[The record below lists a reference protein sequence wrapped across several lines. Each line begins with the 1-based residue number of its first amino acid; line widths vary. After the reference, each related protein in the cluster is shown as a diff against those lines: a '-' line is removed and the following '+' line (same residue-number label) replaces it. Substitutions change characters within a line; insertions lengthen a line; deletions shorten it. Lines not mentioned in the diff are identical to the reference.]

1 MKQTKTEIR
10 FFPIPAWKKEENYLR
25 EQHQNGWEFISVN
38 GLCLYHF
45 RRCEPN
51 DVIYQLDYNPDS
63 LTNKH
68 EYLQMF
74 RDCGWEYLQNY
85 VGYSYFR
92 KAVSDMDGTEE
103 QIFCDDSSRLEMM
116 KRVFTG
122 RMIPLVCCFLLIIIP
137 QMFMQSLRGTPETNV
152 IAFFFFIMFVL
163 YLAIFISFAIPYWN
177 YYKSVHRK

>member
-25 EQHQNGWEFISVN
+25 KQHQNGWEFISVN

-68 EYLQMF
+68 EYLAIADGNTCKIMWGTVIFARLF
-74 RDCGWEYLQNY
+74 RTWMEPRNRSSVTIAPGW
-85 VGYSYFR
+85 
-92 KAVSDMDGTEE
+92 K
-103 QIFCDDSSRLEMM
+103 
-116 KRVFTG
+116 
-122 RMIPLVCCFLLIIIP
+122 
-137 QMFMQSLRGTPETNV
+137 
-152 IAFFFFIMFVL
+152 
-163 YLAIFISFAIPYWN
+163 
-177 YYKSVHRK
+177 